1 MEKVKSDK
9 LKQILNCLDLD
20 DLSKI
25 HGSEILTG
33 LSEIGL
39 PITKSHL
46 IEMLFAS
53 KGVSF
58 LLDKTYRKIIFSKPA
73 VIVMLGILPQLAKKI
88 INSPW
93 SQNYNIVANLLDVS
107 VEDLEPIPS
116 SRSGDFTVDGT
127 RSLMPYQNW
136 MRKRVFDFFARKNGA
151 RTLVHMPT
159 GAGKTSTA
167 MQILFDQIRMRSPEN
182 TTIVWMAHSDELCE
196 QAVQSFDQSWPAQQI
211 SSAKVWRAWGGQSDF
226 SDYDAEGCNFVV
238 TSFQTLHS
246 WMRSADNTRFETIT
260 RLKMNADFLI
270 IDEAHLSTAPTFR
283 SVIDYVAGNN
293 TNILGLTATPGRHR
307 IDDDTQE
314 TEDLVGFFNGNLLS
328 MTKDDGTETNDP
340 IGFLQSKGVLSKV
353 IHDTLPGSNVS
364 LSPNE
369 ITACA
374 NELELPEL
382 VLKRLGEDSR
392 RTLNVARKT
401 LELAR
406 IQGKQ
411 TIVFCPSKANAQ
423 LLAEYLKINECSAA
437 AITGDLPMSQ
447 RKSSL
452 EKFKSGELKII
463 TNYNVLTTG
472 FDAPNIEAVVI
483 ARPTLSV
490 VLYSQMIGRGIR
502 GPLFGGTHSTTI
514 VNVEDNIANLPDF
527 RSAFT
532 YFNKFF

>member
-1 MEKVKSDK
+1 MSSKKPDK
-9 LKQILNCLDLD
+9 LIEILNCLDLD
-20 DLSKI
+20 ELSKI
-25 HGSEILTG
+25 HGPEILTG

-46 IEMLFAS
+46 IEMLLS
-53 KGVSF
+53 SRGVSF

-73 VIVMLGILPQLAKKI
+73 IIVSLRLQPQVANKI

-93 SQNYNIVANLLDVS
+93 SQNYNIVADLLNVS
-107 VEDLEPIPS
+107 TEDLEPIKS
-116 SRSGDFTVDGT
+116 SRSSDFIVDGT

-136 MRKRVFDFFARKNGA
+136 MRKRVFDFFSSKKGA

-167 MQILFDQIRMRSPEN
+167 MQILFDQIRMRSPNN

-196 QAVQSFDQSWPAQQI
+196 QAVQSFDESWPSQQI
-211 SSAKVWRAWGGQSDF
+211 CSTKVWRAWGGQSDF
-226 SDYDAEGCNFVV
+226 SDYDAQGCNFVV
-238 TSFQTLHS
+238 TSFQTLYS
-246 WMRSADNTRFETIT
+246 WMRSANNTRFETIT

-270 IDEAHLSTAPTFR
+270 IDEAHLSTATTYR
-283 SVIDYVAGNN
+283 NVIDYVAGIN
-293 TNILGLTATPGRHR
+293 TSILGLTATPGRHR

-314 TEDLVGFFNGNLLS
+314 TQELVSFFGGNLLS
-328 MTKDDGTETNDP
+328 MTKDDGTETNNP

-353 IHDTLPGSNVS
+353 VHDTLPGSNVT
-364 LSPNE
+364 LSSNE

-382 VLKRLGEDSR
+382 VLKRLGEDSI

-406 IQGKQ
+406 TQGKQ
-411 TIVFCPSKANAQ
+411 TIVFCPSKANAL

-452 EKFKSGELKII
+452 EQFKSGKLRII

-532 YFNKFF
+532 YFNNFF